1 MCDRVISKVMVVY
14 CPDRDKTLRMCDEP
28 VDDCLAALKFPGR
41 FVTIK
46 MFF

>member
-1 MCDRVISKVMVVY
+1 MCGRVISKVMVVY
-14 CPDRDKTLRMCDEP
+14 FPDRDKTLRMCDET

>member
-1 MCDRVISKVMVVY
+1 MCCRVISKVMVVY
-14 CPDRDKTLRMCDEP
+14 YPDRDKILRMCDEP

>member
-1 MCDRVISKVMVVY
+1 MCGTFISKAMVVY
-14 CPDRDKTLRMCDEP
+14 FPDRDKIIRMCDEP

-46 MFF
+46 MVF

>member
-1 MCDRVISKVMVVY
+1 MCGRVISKVMVVY

-46 MFF
+46 MVF